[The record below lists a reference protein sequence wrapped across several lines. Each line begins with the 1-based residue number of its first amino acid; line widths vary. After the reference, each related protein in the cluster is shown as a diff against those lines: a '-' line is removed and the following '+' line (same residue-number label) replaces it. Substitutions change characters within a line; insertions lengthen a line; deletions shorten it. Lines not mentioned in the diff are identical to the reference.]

1 MIQPIRKRVAEANG
15 IKSKNGGYTVVFDMN
30 NIMKMASVDHKMNND
45 GKEYGIILT
54 SIKMIGDVLRKKDF
68 NYCIAAYDGEGSGV
82 LRWELYKDYKANRDK
97 NYELHNP
104 NKSEYDKYIENYA
117 RNILKYS
124 REKSQTK
131 ESDDESFARQKSII
145 QRILDELCIRQYE
158 FENVEGDD
166 IISYYVASKKQ
177 DEKVVIVSSD
187 KDLTQLISDT
197 VVIYNPRKKE
207 FITKDNAVKEI
218 GVLSENVVLEKMI
231 CGDVSDNIKGVKGV
245 GNETLGKL
253 FPEIKE
259 KKIDLGFI
267 LRRSREL
274 LDERKASK
282 KKPLKSL
289 ENIINGVT
297 DGCQGDRLY
306 EINEKIIDLSKPLLT
321 DEARETMDEEFYAPI
336 DISDRS
342 IKNIYEIV
350 KENKVN
356 EILDEEKFGN
366 ILEPF
371 GRVILMEH
379 KRFKAYET
387 ERKNTRE

>member
-15 IKSKNGGYTVVFDMN
+15 IKPKNGGYTVVFDMN

-54 SIKMIGDVLRKKDF
+54 SIKMIGDVLKKKDF

-82 LRWELYKDYKANRDK
+82 LRYQYYEDYKANRGK
-97 NYELHNP
+97 NYELHDP
-104 NKSEYDKYIENYA
+104 NLPEYYKKQNEFTKLVLSLARENS
-117 RNILKYS
+117 K
-124 REKSQTK
+124 T
-131 ESDDESFARQKSII
+131 ESDNDSFARQKSII
-145 QRILDELCIRQYE
+145 KQILEELCIRQYE
-158 FENVEGDD
+158 FKNVEGDD
-166 IISYYVASKKQ
+166 IISYYITAKKP

-197 VVIYNPRKKE
+197 VIVYNPRKKE
-207 FITKDNAVKEI
+207 FITKDNAIKEI

-245 GNETLGKL
+245 GNETLAKL

-274 LDERKASK
+274 LDERKANK

-321 DEARETMDEEFYAPI
+321 DEAREAMDDEFYAPI
-336 DISDRS
+336 DTADRS
-342 IKNIYEIV
+342 IKNVYEIV

-356 EILDEEKFGN
+356 EILDEQKFGN

-371 GRVILMEH
+371 GRIIMMEN
-379 KRFKAYET
+379 KRFYEF
-387 ERKNTRE
+387 KRENESK